1 MLDSPV
7 SHRHTHQA
15 PSGTEERGRE
25 GGGRVEGRV
34 REGGGRVEGRAREG
48 GGRVEGRG
56 EKEKEKGRKE
66 AGVTQVQ
73 LVRPL
78 QNLV

>member
-1 MLDSPV
+1 M
-7 SHRHTHQA
+7 
-15 PSGTEERGRE
+15 
-25 GGGRVEGRV
+25 EGRV